1 MRKEGLLRMIEAIKK
16 MFVKISRLRKK
27 LTIANLRD
35 KQQGVVSARCLT
47 PIDSSLLLSI
57 LSI

>member
-1 MRKEGLLRMIEAIKK
+1 MIEAIKK